1 MMVFPLQ
8 FFMLQQV
15 MLRSQMELMMTPWWL
30 W

>member
-1 MMVFPLQ
+1 MMVFSLQ

-15 MLRSQMELMMTPWWL
+15 MVRSQMELMMTPWWL